1 MGWLHLLDL
10 PHLRDSSSLFSRARI
25 AISAPSIGGFIG
37 MTLHDYIFWMLGSVG
52 AGIAYGALDL
62 ISLLFLT
69 NFQLGQWVRGVWG
82 GKGLPADGATKEE
95 QALEKRARDLQKQ
108 ASKLEEEVERSGLGA
123 DMQT

>member
-37 MTLHDYIFWMLGSVG
+37 MTLHDYIFWMLGAVG
-52 AGIAYGALDL
+52 AGIIYGSLDL

-69 NFQLGQWVRGVWG
+69 NFQLGQWVRGIWG
-82 GKGLPADGATKEE
+82 TRAPVATDSPEE
-95 QALEKRARDLQKQ
+95 QALARRARDLQKQ
-108 ASKLEEEVERSGLGA
+108 AKKL
-123 DMQT
+123 